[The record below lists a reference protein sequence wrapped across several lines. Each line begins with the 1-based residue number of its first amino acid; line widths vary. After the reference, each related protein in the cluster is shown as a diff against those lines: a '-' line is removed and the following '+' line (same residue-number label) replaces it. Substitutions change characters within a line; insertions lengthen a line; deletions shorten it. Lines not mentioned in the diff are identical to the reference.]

1 MVAYNNFKVFW
12 DFGNFWRF
20 FGDFLGIFGG
30 FLNEVLGFSKSLG
43 ETFFDRFFFCFE

>member
-1 MVAYNNFKVFW
+1 VEVLWLLIIILRF
-12 DFGNFWRF
+12 FGILGI